1 MKYYRTLYIA
11 FYCFSL
17 FKKYNTYVQRNKC
30 NVKKRTEGYTH
41 YFLKIFR
48 ESFQKVSDKLTFCS
62 ILEKLRFARG
72 FDHLIALL
80 STTKLTFQITLLW
93 NNKKKHNI
101 IKILITIIISY
112 AIFYLDE
119 RYSLV
124 VNEVVCR
131 KSLSSGNSGIK
142 CCLYVDT

>member
-30 NVKKRTEGYTH
+30 NVKNNEYTH

-62 ILEKLRFARG
+62 ILVKLRFARG

-93 NNKKKHNI
+93 NK
-101 IKILITIIISY
+101 
-112 AIFYLDE
+112 
-119 RYSLV
+119 RY
-124 VNEVVCR
+124 
-131 KSLSSGNSGIK
+131 
-142 CCLYVDT
+142 